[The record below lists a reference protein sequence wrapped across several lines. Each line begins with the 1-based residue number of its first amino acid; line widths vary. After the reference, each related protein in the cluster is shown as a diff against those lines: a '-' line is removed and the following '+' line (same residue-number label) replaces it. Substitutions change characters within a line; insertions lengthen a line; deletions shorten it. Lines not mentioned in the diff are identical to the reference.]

1 MKDWAAILQ
10 RCEPDPSG
18 SFAIVATAWRLPVE
32 RGALV
37 DFEAF
42 LSARG
47 APVDFDPLEDIVG

>member
-47 APVDFDPLEDIVG
+47 SR